1 MFYVAWLQSCAPT
14 YFNGGH
20 LGFMLIKKN
29 TPGESDVIIR
39 NLFLGILMYEKMQ

>member
-1 MFYVAWLQSCAPT
+1 MFCVAWLQNNVST

-29 TPGESDVIIR
+29 TPGKVDVIIR
-39 NLFLGILMYEKMQ
+39 NMFLGNLMYSKMQ